1 MTKVIDLIFEI
12 KNKCLLNEE
21 EIMGTYK
28 LSPAEY
34 RGLMAI
40 SPAETVTC
48 SELSEKMGLSPSRGS
63 RVIFKM
69 IKNGYIKQRVSL
81 EDRRCL
87 FVSLDEK
94 GIKVRNEIEGA
105 RMECEKQIERRLSS
119 DDMEFVVNSLNK
131 LIMVL

>member
-12 KNKCLLNEE
+12 KNKCILNEE
-21 EIMGTYK
+21 EIMGAYR

-34 RGLMAI
+34 RGLLAI
-40 SPAETVTC
+40 SQGETVTC
-48 SELSEKMGLSPSRGS
+48 RELSEKMGLSPSRGS
-63 RVIFKM
+63 RVIFKL
-69 IKNGYIKQRVSL
+69 IKNGYIKQWASA

-94 GIKVRNEIEGA
+94 GIGVRHRIEQA
-105 RMECEKQIERRLSS
+105 RLECEAQIKSRLSAEE
-119 DDMEFVVNSLNK
+119 MEFVVNSLNK